1 MIQEDYIIII
11 IEEFFAA
18 LRRITKKQKDISGQL
33 DALGRLYDTY
43 LGDSSF
49 YHMAGMDEVM
59 ESFSRWPEEERIY
72 RMEMLAELYYVE
84 ANLKEGLPKKY
95 LQERALPLFSFI
107 DAHSDTYSLDRL
119 RKISELKKS
128 IGG

>member
-1 MIQEDYIIII
+1 MIQEDYFIRI

-33 DALGRLYDTY
+33 DALGRLYNTY

-72 RMEMLAELYYVE
+72 RMEIYYVE